1 MGSVKYHLL
10 FCLTLLAPLG
20 LFSQKTYQFR
30 LIDQVSK
37 QPIPY
42 ATVGLVQQNTGAS
55 TDSEGLLSLKGV
67 VNPADS
73 VIVSCLGY
81 ESKRLALA
89 QLSVQGI
96 NTIELESKVYT
107 MQAIEIKPE
116 EFSDEVLVLNKIIKK
131 DYPIGLI
138 VSDQTQQ
145 HARKFELKTEQGR
158 NLLRSLS
165 FLAKRRP
172 NHQIA
177 TIRIRIYAVNPDSG
191 NPGVDL
197 LAANIIRTIHKD
209 DEIIKV
215 NLNDYNI
222 VVNSPGFFVAF
233 EWIKTK
239 ENSIQLQKP
248 DGSFMEAFIP
258 LIGNTGKKS
267 DSSWSLNYKN
277 EWVNYHWFAIA
288 ASAEISPAKPKN

>member
-20 LFSQKTYQFR
+20 LFCQKTYQFR
-30 LIDQVSK
+30 LIDRVSK
-37 QPIPY
+37 QPVPF

-55 TDSEGLLSLKGV
+55 TDSEGMLSLKGV
-67 VNPADS
+67 VNSADS

-89 QLSVQGI
+89 QLSVQDI
-96 NTIELESKVYT
+96 NSIELESKVYT

-138 VSDQTQQ
+138 VGDFSQQ
-145 HARKFELKTEQGR
+145 NARKFELKPEQGR

-172 NHQIA
+172 DHQIA
-177 TIRIRIYAVNPDSG
+177 TIRVRIYEANPDSEI
-191 NPGVDL
+191 PGPDL
-197 LAANIIRTIHKD
+197 LNTNIIRTVHKN

-215 NLNDYNI
+215 DLSKYGII
-222 VVNSPGFFVAF
+222 VSDPGFFVAF

-239 ENSIQLQKP
+239 ENSIQLRQR
-248 DGSFMEAFIP
+248 DGSFRESFIP
-258 LIGNTGKKS
+258 SIGITGEKS
-267 DSSWSLNYKN
+267 DSCWTLNYKN
-277 EWVNYHWFAIA
+277 EWSDQFKFDLAI
-288 ASAEISPAKPKN
+288 SAEISPAIKKN